1 MKTVYASEIYVSYC
15 EAARWH
21 TPKDCIFANWRFVA
35 SYHWY
40 ESLSKTMYVTLS
52 WFEGL
57 TFIMPVSM
65 NANNRSIKVL
75 ILPKADDVTKTASG
89 CAMNRC
95 INVRKLLD

>member
-1 MKTVYASEIYVSYC
+1 MKAVYASEMYVSYC
-15 EAARWH
+15 EAALWH
-21 TPKDCIFANWRFVA
+21 IPKECIFANWWFDA
-35 SYHWY
+35 TYHWY
-40 ESLSKTMYVTLS
+40 ENLSKNMYVTLS
-52 WFEGL
+52 WLEGL
-57 TFIMPVSM
+57 AFIMPVSM